1 MNASKFFTLLF
12 LLVVSS
18 ALKTWGQGLDGAA
31 REAFVQ
37 KAIQFRKEEN
47 YMAAVQQLDSIL
59 AKNPKDAGILLF
71 KGDLKLQGKLF
82 NDAVGTYKELLL
94 LDYEKTTA
102 QINLSYALFM
112 NHHPA
117 KALHYA
123 AEAWRQNPKNTNAIV
138 NHFNAMLWNS
148 QTKEAA
154 RFLNEQDSLIGPA
167 QRLVLKARL
176 YTTSGNYTSGLAYY
190 DSLVRAYPDKN
201 YLKEYS
207 EVLLGKKEIK
217 RSGETMKANEALFT
231 ANEYA
236 AFTQKLK
243 AAQIWNA
250 GTEFVYFSDVAK
262 NTRIENTA
270 WLQQSDGGMFRF
282 RLSAGTSS
290 ITSAESQK
298 TTAQFGHV
306 TVNER
311 FSRAWSGQTDVH
323 LQVIKPE
330 NSPAFNGVTSKQTLQ
345 YQPNDRRMVGLVY
358 SSDILN
364 YTASLLEKNIRSD
377 NFGYVTH
384 ILLTG
389 KTGVFSQGSFG
400 TLTDGNQRYQFFG
413 SLYHLFRTEPTV
425 KAGVNV
431 SAVHYK
437 DNAITNYFS
446 PNRYF
451 SSEVFTDYSTAL
463 PNLAKYYVQLQGAA
477 GVQQIENNN
486 WEPAFRF
493 QSEIGFRSSHFETG
507 LKYQTSNVASA
518 AGTGYSFNWFTLRL
532 VWKW

>member
-1 MNASKFFTLLF
+1 MKSFTLL
-12 LLVVSS
+12 LLIILSS
-18 ALKTWGQGLDGAA
+18 TLSAQAQPLDGAQ

-37 KAIQFRKEEN
+37 KAIQLRKAEN
-47 YMAAVQQLDSIL
+47 YTAAIQQLDSIL

-71 KGDLKLQGKLF
+71 KGDLKLQSKLF
-82 NDAVGTYKELLL
+82 GEAVDTYKELLL

-123 AEAWRQNPKNTNAIV
+123 AEAWSQNPKNTNAIV
-138 NHFNAMLWNS
+138 NHFNAMLWNI

-154 RFLNEQDSLIGPA
+154 RFLNQQAELLSPA

-176 YTTSGNYTSGLAYY
+176 YTTSGNYTSGLACY
-190 DSLVRAYPDKN
+190 DSLVRFYPNKH
-201 YLKEYS
+201 YVEEYS

-217 RSGETMKANEALFT
+217 RSGETMKANEALFS
-231 ANEYA
+231 ASEYA
-236 AFTQKLK
+236 TFTQKLK
-243 AAQIWNA
+243 AAQVWNA

-262 NTRIENTA
+262 NTRMETIA
-270 WLQQSDGGMFRF
+270 WLQQKDGGMFRF
-282 RLSAGTSS
+282 RLSAGNSS
-290 ITSAESQK
+290 ITSVEGQK
-298 TTAQFGHV
+298 TMSQFGHV

-311 FSRAWSGQTDVH
+311 FSQVWSGQTDIH
-323 LQVIKPE
+323 LQLIKPE
-330 NSPAFNGVTSKQTLQ
+330 DGPAFNGVTSKQTLQ

-364 YTASLLEKNIRSD
+364 YTASLLNKNIRS
-377 NFGYVTH
+377 NNLGYVTH
-384 ILLTG
+384 MLVTG
-389 KTGVFSQGSFG
+389 KTGVFSQGSYG
-400 TLTDGNQRYQFFG
+400 TLTDGNQRFQFFG
-413 SLYHLFRTEPTV
+413 SLYHLFRTEPTL

-431 SAVHYK
+431 SAVHYT
-437 DNAITNYFS
+437 DNTITSYFS
-446 PNRYF
+446 PNRYI

-463 PNLAKYYVQLQGAA
+463 PHLAKYYVQLQGAA
-477 GVQQIENNN
+477 GVQQIEDHG

-507 LKYQTSNVASA
+507 LKYQTSNVATA
-518 AGTGYSFNWFTLRL
+518 AGTGYSFNWLTLRL